1 MIKIS
6 IVKII
11 KKELKSQITEI
22 APFLCANI
30 EKKIESPKF
39 ISRALFYYLNVSKT
53 KLNLSVTSSIDP
65 IPSTA

>member
-22 APFLCANI
+22 APFLFANI

-39 ISRALFYYLNVSKT
+39 ISSAYLNIKMYL
-53 KLNLSVTSSIDP
+53 KPNSIFP
-65 IPSTA
+65 

>member
-39 ISRALFYYLNVSKT
+39 ISQALFYY
-53 KLNLSVTSSIDP
+53 
-65 IPSTA
+65 

>member
-11 KKELKSQITEI
+11 KKELKSQIAEI

-39 ISRALFYYLNVSKT
+39 ISKPYFLLK
-53 KLNLSVTSSIDP
+53 SI
-65 IPSTA
+65 

>member
-22 APFLCANI
+22 APFLYANI

-39 ISRALFYYLNVSKT
+39 ISKADFSIKMYLKPN
-53 KLNLSVTSSIDP
+53 SIFQ
-65 IPSTA
+65 